1 MKAAITLNTPTRST
15 SAEEDLPEGLWVS
28 SFCKD
33 RFCESDN
40 NSEVRV
46 PSVPDGAECQPYTW
60 YTYFLLTVVL
70 LPWKHSQHP
79 CFEGWKI
86 KGNGNSKIFYRR
98 TKLFCETVLLWT
110 VNSLCEN
117 MAVFTVSDQSKQNS
131 EMG

>member
-15 SAEEDLPEGLWVS
+15 SAAGDLPEGLWAS

-33 RFCESDN
+33 RFCESGS
-40 NSEVRV
+40 NSEVHV
-46 PSVPDGAECQPYTW
+46 PSVPEGAECQSYTW
-60 YTYFLLTVVL
+60 YTYFLLTVVF

-79 CFEGWKI
+79 CFWGWKI
-86 KGNGNSKIFYRR
+86 NGSGNSEFFDHR
-98 TKLFCETVLLWT
+98 TKSFCETVLLCT